1 MEYLLDHNIFENL
14 SSKTVIFAKMG
25 QKNVVGSAL
34 MKYENVYVHV
44 ILIMWLELTW
54 LVRQVHDVR

>member
-44 ILIMWLELTW
+44 KLTMSLELTW
-54 LVRQVHDVR
+54 